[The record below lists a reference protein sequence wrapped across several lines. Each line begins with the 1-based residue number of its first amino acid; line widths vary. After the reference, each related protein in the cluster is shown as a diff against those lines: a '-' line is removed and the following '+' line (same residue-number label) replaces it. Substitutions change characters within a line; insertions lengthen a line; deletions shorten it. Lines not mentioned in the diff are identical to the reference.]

1 MPQRGGHVDR
11 GLDDARRWTG
21 HRANVPEGR
30 NVVKTKVQRLAAA
43 AARAF
48 RVAIEGALVATR
60 AAVDVDRLTA
70 ALARGDPIRAA
81 AAIPWNQVGEG
92 VLQTVILG
100 AARPLVAATA
110 QAAAQGVGVPIGRAR
125 IAFGEADP
133 ALGWVARTLTAD
145 LVQAVGD
152 ETRTAIR
159 ETLARVLTDPTRG
172 RLTPADLEPLIGLT
186 SRDARAVDRLRAE
199 ARAWDLEA
207 GLSEASAQAR
217 ADQVAAQAAR
227 RYLRARA
234 QLIARTET
242 IRAQELTRHLTWERL
257 QREGW
262 LPLGLQIEWATAEDS
277 KVCPLCDPL
286 DGQQVPLGEKFYPG
300 GYSRP
305 PDPHPACR
313 CTTVLVRPA
322 A

>member
-1 MPQRGGHVDR
+1 VAIPAQ
-11 GLDDARRWTG
+11 A
-21 HRANVPEGR
+21 A
-30 NVVKTKVQRLAAA
+30 TKRSRLERLAAA

-48 RVAIEGALVATR
+48 RAAVEGALVATR
-60 AAVDVDRLTA
+60 AALDVDALTL
-70 ALARGDPIRAA
+70 ALASRNLGQAER
-81 AAIPWNQVGEG
+81 AIPWDQVGEA
-92 VLQTVILG
+92 VLTQ
-100 AARPLVAATA
+100 AAMAVALPLVTGMAQATA
-110 QAAAQGVGVPIGRAR
+110 RDVGMPRTVAR
-125 IAFGEADP
+125 VAFGEADP

-145 LVQAVGD
+145 LVTAVGD

-186 SRDARAVDRLRAE
+186 SRDARAVDRLRGE
-199 ARAWDLEA
+199 TLARALEA
-207 GLSEASAQAR
+207 GLPQARAQAT

-242 IRAQELTRHLTWERL
+242 IRAQELTRHLTWDRL
-257 QREGW
+257 QREGA
-262 LPLGLQIEWATAEDS
+262 LPLALEVQWLVADTPT
-277 KVCPLCDPL
+277 VCEVCRPL
-286 DGQQVPLGEKFYPG
+286 DGQTVPLGGKFEPG
-300 GYSRP
+300 GFAHP
-305 PDPHPACR
+305 PAHPACR

>member
-1 MPQRGGHVDR
+1 MPPPR
-11 GLDDARRWTG
+11 L
-21 HRANVPEGR
+21 
-30 NVVKTKVQRLAAA
+30 QRLAAA

-48 RVAIEGALVATR
+48 RAAVEGALVATR
-60 AAVDVDRLTA
+60 AALDVEALTV
-70 ALARGDPIRAA
+70 ALASRDPARAER
-81 AAIPWNQVGEG
+81 AIPWDQVGEA
-92 VLQTVILG
+92 VLTT
-100 AARPLVAATA
+100 AAMAVAQPLVVGTA
-110 QAAAQGVGVPIGRAR
+110 QATARDVGIPAGRVR
-125 IAFGEADP
+125 VAFGEADP

-145 LVQAVGD
+145 LVSAIGD

-199 ARAWDLEA
+199 TLARALEA
-207 GLSEASAQAR
+207 GLPEARAQAQ

-242 IRAQELTRHLTWERL
+242 IRAQELTRHLTWDRL
-257 QREGW
+257 QREGV
-262 LPLGLQIEWATAEDS
+262 LPLAL
-277 KVCPLCDPL
+277 KVQWRVADTPTVCEVCRPL
-286 DGQQVPLGEKFYPG
+286 DGQTVPLGGKFEPG
-300 GYSRP
+300 GFAHP
-305 PDPHPACR
+305 PAHPACR

>member
-1 MPQRGGHVDR
+1 VDR
-11 GLDDARRWTG
+11 GLDDTRRLAG
-21 HRANVPEGR
+21 HRPNVPEGR

-48 RVAIEGALVATR
+48 RAAVEGALVATR

-81 AAIPWNQVGEG
+81 AAVPWDQVGEA
-92 VLQTVILG
+92 VLQTAILR
-100 AARPLVAATA
+100 AAVPAVAAFA
-110 QAAAQGVGVPIGRAR
+110 QAAAQGAGVPVGRAR

-145 LVQAVGD
+145 LVTAVGD
-152 ETRTAIR
+152 ETRQAIR

-199 ARAWDLEA
+199 TLARVLEA
-207 GLSEASAQAR
+207 GLPPGRAQAQ
-217 ADQVAAQAAR
+217 ANQVAAQAAR

-242 IRAQELTRHLTWERL
+242 IRAQELTRHLTWDRL
-257 QREGW
+257 QREGA
-262 LPLGLQIEWATAEDS
+262 LPLELEVQWRVADTPT
-277 KVCPLCDPL
+277 VCEVCRPL
-286 DGQQVPLGEKFYPG
+286 DGQTVPLGGKFEPG
-300 GYSRP
+300 GFAHP
-305 PDPHPACR
+305 PAHPACR
-313 CTTVLVRPA
+313 CVTTLVRPA

>member
-1 MPQRGGHVDR
+1 MRPERLRQVNGDWDSR
-11 GLDDARRWTG
+11 ARRVS
-21 HRANVPEGR
+21 HRANVPCNGVAKGR
-30 NVVKTKVQRLAAA
+30 LDRLAAA
-43 AARAF
+43 TARAF
-48 RVAIEGALVATR
+48 RAAVEGALVATR
-60 AAVDVDRLTA
+60 AALDVDRLTA

-81 AAIPWNQVGEG
+81 AAIPWDQVGEG
-92 VLQTVILG
+92 VLQTAILG
-100 AARPLVAATA
+100 AAKPAVAAFA
-110 QAAAQGVGVPIGRAR
+110 QAAAQGAGVPVGRAR

-145 LVQAVGD
+145 LVTAVGD

-199 ARAWDLEA
+199 TLARALEA
-207 GLSEASAQAR
+207 GLPPAR
-217 ADQVAAQAAR
+217 AQVQADRVAAQAAR

-257 QREGW
+257 QREGV
-262 LPLGLQIEWATAEDS
+262 LPLTVQVQWVVADTPV
-277 KVCPLCDPL
+277 VCPLCQPL
-286 DGQQVPLGEKFYPG
+286 DGQTVPLGEKFYPG

>member
-1 MPQRGGHVDR
+1 MPPPRIR
-11 GLDDARRWTG
+11 
-21 HRANVPEGR
+21 
-30 NVVKTKVQRLAAA
+30 RLAAA

-48 RVAIEGALVATR
+48 RAAVEGALVATR
-60 AAVDVDRLTA
+60 AAVDVEALTL
-70 ALARGDPIRAA
+70 ALAVRDPARAER
-81 AAIPWNQVGEG
+81 AIPWNQVGEA
-92 VLQTVILG
+92 VLTQ
-100 AARPLVAATA
+100 AAMAVALPLVTGMAQATA
-110 QAAAQGVGVPIGRAR
+110 RDVGVPVGRAR
-125 IAFGEADP
+125 VAFGEADP

-145 LVQAVGD
+145 LVTAVGD

-186 SRDARAVDRLRAE
+186 SRNARAVDRLRAE
-199 ARAWDLEA
+199 TLARALEA
-207 GLSEASAQAR
+207 GFPEGQAQAT

-242 IRAQELTRHLTWERL
+242 IRAQELTRHLTWDRL
-257 QREGW
+257 QREGA
-262 LPLGLQIEWATAEDS
+262 LPLDLVVEWSTAEDA
-277 KVCPLCDPL
+277 KVCELCDPL
-286 DGQQVPLGEKFYPG
+286 DGDQVPLGGKFEG
-300 GYSRP
+300 GYAHP
-305 PDPHPACR
+305 PRHPACR

>member
-1 MPQRGGHVDR
+1 VVAPRP
-11 GLDDARRWTG
+11 
-21 HRANVPEGR
+21 VPPSRIG
-30 NVVKTKVQRLAAA
+30 RLAAA

-48 RVAIEGALVATR
+48 RAAVEGALVATR
-60 AAVDVDRLTA
+60 AALDVDALTL
-70 ALARGDPIRAA
+70 ALATRNLGHAER
-81 AAIPWNQVGEG
+81 AIPWDQVGEA
-92 VLQTVILG
+92 VLQV
-100 AARPLVAATA
+100 AALRAAVPLVAATA
-110 QAAAQGVGVPIGRAR
+110 QATAQGAGVPVGRAR

-145 LVQAVGD
+145 LVTAVGD
-152 ETRTAIR
+152 ETRQAIR

-186 SRDARAVDRLRAE
+186 SRDARAVDRLRGE
-199 ARAWDLEA
+199 TLARALEA
-207 GLSEASAQAR
+207 GLPPARAQAT

-242 IRAQELTRHLTWERL
+242 IRAQELTRHLTWDRL
-257 QREGW
+257 QREGA
-262 LPLGLQIEWATAEDS
+262 LPLALEVQWRVADTPT
-277 KVCPLCDPL
+277 VCEVCRPL
-286 DGQQVPLGEKFYPG
+286 DGQTVPLGGKFEPG
-300 GYSRP
+300 GFAHP
-305 PDPHPACR
+305 PAHPACR

>member
-1 MPQRGGHVDR
+1 MPPPRI
-11 GLDDARRWTG
+11 A
-21 HRANVPEGR
+21 
-30 NVVKTKVQRLAAA
+30 RLAAA

-48 RVAIEGALVATR
+48 RAAVEGALVATR
-60 AAVDVDRLTA
+60 AALDVDRLTA

-81 AAIPWNQVGEG
+81 AAVPWDQVGEA
-92 VLQTVILG
+92 VLTT
-100 AARPLVAATA
+100 AAIAVAQPLVVGTA
-110 QAAAQGVGVPIGRAR
+110 QATARDVGIPMGRAR
-125 IAFGEADP
+125 VAFGEADP

-145 LVQAVGD
+145 LVTAVGD

-199 ARAWDLEA
+199 TLARALEA
-207 GLSEASAQAR
+207 GLPPTRAQAK

-242 IRAQELTRHLTWERL
+242 IRAQELTRHLTWDRL
-257 QREGW
+257 QREAT
-262 LPLGLQIEWATAEDS
+262 LPLDLVVEWATAEDA
-277 KVCPLCDPL
+277 KVCELCDPL
-286 DGQQVPLGEKFYPG
+286 DGDQIPLGGKFEG
-300 GYSRP
+300 GYAHP
-305 PDPHPACR
+305 PRHPACR

-322 A
+322 

>member
-1 MPQRGGHVDR
+1 VIAPWLMPPPRI
-11 GLDDARRWTG
+11 RRI
-21 HRANVPEGR
+21 AE
-30 NVVKTKVQRLAAA
+30 A

-48 RVAIEGALVATR
+48 RAAVEGALVATR
-60 AAVDVDRLTA
+60 AAIDVEALTF
-70 ALARGDPIRAA
+70 ALATRNLGQAER
-81 AAIPWNQVGEG
+81 AIPWDQVGEA
-92 VLQTVILG
+92 VLTT
-100 AARPLVAATA
+100 AAIAIAQPLVVGTA
-110 QAAAQGVGVPIGRAR
+110 QATARDVGIPMGRVR
-125 IAFGEADP
+125 VAFGEPDP

-145 LVQAVGD
+145 LVTAVGD

-199 ARAWDLEA
+199 TLARALEA
-207 GLSEASAQAR
+207 GLTPGRAQAK

-242 IRAQELTRHLTWERL
+242 IRAQELTRHLTWDRL
-257 QREGW
+257 QREGA
-262 LPLGLQIEWATAEDS
+262 LPLALVVEWATAEDAT
-277 KVCPLCDPL
+277 VCELCDPL
-286 DGQQVPLGEKFYPG
+286 DGQQVPLGGKFEG
-300 GYSRP
+300 GYAHP
-305 PDPHPACR
+305 PRHPACR
-313 CTTVLVRPA
+313 CITVLVRPA

>member
-1 MPQRGGHVDR
+1 VTSR
-11 GLDDARRWTG
+11 L
-21 HRANVPEGR
+21 E
-30 NVVKTKVQRLAAA
+30 RLAAA

-48 RVAIEGALVATR
+48 RAAVEGALVATR
-60 AAVDVDRLTA
+60 AALDVDALTL
-70 ALARGDPIRAA
+70 ALATRNLSQAER
-81 AAIPWNQVGEG
+81 AIPWDQVGEA
-92 VLQTVILG
+92 VLQI
-100 AARPLVAATA
+100 AALRAAVPLVAATA

-145 LVQAVGD
+145 LVTAVGD
-152 ETRTAIR
+152 EKRQAIR

-186 SRDARAVDRLRAE
+186 SRDARVVDRLRAE

-207 GLSEASAQAR
+207 GLSEAAAEAR
-217 ADQVAAQAAR
+217 ADRVAAQAAR

-234 QLIARTET
+234 ALIARTET
-242 IRAQELTRHLTWERL
+242 IRAQELTRHLTWDRL
-257 QREGW
+257 QREGT
-262 LPLGLQIEWATAEDS
+262 LPLDLVVEWSTAEDA
-277 KVCPLCDPL
+277 KVCELCDPL
-286 DGQQVPLGEKFYPG
+286 DGDQVPLGGKFEG
-300 GYSRP
+300 GFSHP
-305 PDPHPACR
+305 PRHPACR

>member
-1 MPQRGGHVDR
+1 LPSR
-11 GLDDARRWTG
+11 L
-21 HRANVPEGR
+21 
-30 NVVKTKVQRLAAA
+30 QRLARA

-48 RVAIEGALVATR
+48 RAAVEGALVATR
-60 AAVDVDRLTA
+60 AALDVDALTLGLSTRNLGQA
-70 ALARGDPIRAA
+70 ER
-81 AAIPWNQVGEG
+81 AIPWNQVGEA
-92 VLQTVILG
+92 VLTT
-100 AARPLVAATA
+100 AAMAVAHPLVVSTA
-110 QAAAQGVGVPIGRAR
+110 QATARDVGMPRTVAR
-125 IAFGEADP
+125 VAFGEADP

-145 LVQAVGD
+145 LVQQVGD

-186 SRDARAVDRLRAE
+186 SRDARAVDRLRDE
-199 ARAWDLEA
+199 TLARALEA
-207 GLSEASAQAR
+207 GLPQARAQAK

-242 IRAQELTRHLTWERL
+242 IRAQELTRHLTWDRL
-257 QREGW
+257 QREGA
-262 LPLGLQIEWATAEDS
+262 LPLELHVQWSVADTPT
-277 KVCPLCDPL
+277 VCEVCRPL
-286 DGQQVPLGEKFYPG
+286 DGQTVLLGGKFEPG
-300 GYSRP
+300 GFAHP
-305 PDPHPACR
+305 PAHPACR

>member
-1 MPQRGGHVDR
+1 MPPPRI
-11 GLDDARRWTG
+11 A
-21 HRANVPEGR
+21 
-30 NVVKTKVQRLAAA
+30 RLAAA

-48 RVAIEGALVATR
+48 RAAVEGALVATR
-60 AAVDVDRLTA
+60 AALDVE
-70 ALARGDPIRAA
+70 ALALALAVRNPGRAER
-81 AAIPWNQVGEG
+81 AIPWNQVGEA
-92 VLQTVILG
+92 VLTQ
-100 AARPLVAATA
+100 AAMAVALPLVAGTA
-110 QAAAQGVGVPIGRAR
+110 QGTAQDAGIPVGRAR
-125 IAFGEADP
+125 VAFGEADP

-145 LVQAVGD
+145 LVQQVGD

-172 RLTPADLEPLIGLT
+172 RLTPADLKPLIGLT

-199 ARAWDLEA
+199 TLARALEA
-207 GLSEASAQAR
+207 GLPPAPAQAK

-242 IRAQELTRHLTWERL
+242 IRAQELTRHLTWDRL
-257 QREGW
+257 VREGH
-262 LPLGLQIEWATAEDS
+262 LPATLVLEWSTAEDA
-277 KVCPLCDPL
+277 KVCPICAPL
-286 DGQQVPLGEKFYPG
+286 DGDRVPLGAKFEPG
-300 GYSRP
+300 GYPHP
-305 PDPHPACR
+305 PAHPACR

>member
-1 MPQRGGHVDR
+1 MPERLRQVHGGFDSR
-11 GLDDARRWTG
+11 ARRAG
-21 HRANVPEGR
+21 HRSDIPYRR

-48 RVAIEGALVATR
+48 RAAVEGALVATR
-60 AAVDVDRLTA
+60 AAVDVDALTL
-70 ALARGDPIRAA
+70 ALAVRNPARAER
-81 AAIPWNQVGEG
+81 AIPWDEVGEA
-92 VLQTVILG
+92 VLQTAILR
-100 AARPLVAATA
+100 AAVPAVAAFA
-110 QAAAQGVGVPIGRAR
+110 QAAAQGAGVPVGRAR

-145 LVQAVGD
+145 LVTAVGD

-186 SRDARAVDRLRAE
+186 SRDARAVDRLRGE
-199 ARAWDLEA
+199 TLGRALEA
-207 GLSEASAQAR
+207 GLPQGRAQAK
-217 ADQVAAQAAR
+217 ANQVAAQAAR

-242 IRAQELTRHLTWERL
+242 IRAQELTRHLTWDRL
-257 QREGW
+257 VREGH
-262 LPLGLQIEWATAEDS
+262 LPATLVVEWSTAEDA
-277 KVCPLCDPL
+277 KVCELCDPL
-286 DGQQVPLGEKFYPG
+286 DGDQVPLGGKFEG
-300 GYSRP
+300 GYAHP
-305 PDPHPACR
+305 PRHPACR

>member
-1 MPQRGGHVDR
+1 
-11 GLDDARRWTG
+11 
-21 HRANVPEGR
+21 VPPSR
-30 NVVKTKVQRLAAA
+30 IQRLAAA

-48 RVAIEGALVATR
+48 RAAVEGALVATR
-60 AAVDVDRLTA
+60 AALDVDALTV
-70 ALARGDPIRAA
+70 ALATQNLGHAER
-81 AAIPWNQVGEG
+81 AIPWDQVGEA
-92 VLQTVILG
+92 VLTT
-100 AARPLVAATA
+100 AAMAVAQPLVVGTA
-110 QAAAQGVGVPIGRAR
+110 QATARDVGIPVGQAR
-125 IAFGEADP
+125 VAFGVADP

-145 LVQAVGD
+145 LVTAVGD

-199 ARAWDLEA
+199 TLARALEA
-207 GLSEASAQAR
+207 GLPEVRAQAQ

-242 IRAQELTRHLTWERL
+242 IRAQELTRHLTWDRL
-257 QREGW
+257 QREGA
-262 LPLGLQIEWATAEDS
+262 LPLALEVQWRVADTPT
-277 KVCPLCDPL
+277 VCEVCRPL
-286 DGQQVPLGEKFYPG
+286 DGQTVPLGGKFEPG
-300 GYSRP
+300 GFAHP
-305 PDPHPACR
+305 PAHPACR

>member
-1 MPQRGGHVDR
+1 MPPGPQA
-11 GLDDARRWTG
+11 GLPGRRKF
-21 HRANVPEGR
+21 E
-30 NVVKTKVQRLAAA
+30 RLAAA

-48 RVAIEGALVATR
+48 RAAVEGALVATR
-60 AAVDVDRLTA
+60 VAVDVDALTR
-70 ALARGDPIRAA
+70 ALAVRDPARAER
-81 AAIPWNQVGEG
+81 AIPWDQVGEA
-92 VLQTVILG
+92 VLTT
-100 AARPLVAATA
+100 AAMAVTQPLVVGTAQATA
-110 QAAAQGVGVPIGRAR
+110 QDVGIPLGRVR
-125 IAFGEADP
+125 VAFGEADP

-145 LVQAVGD
+145 LVTAVGD

-186 SRDARAVDRLRAE
+186 RRDARAVDRLRAE
-199 ARAWDLEA
+199 TLARALEA
-207 GLSEASAQAR
+207 GLPQAR
-217 ADQVAAQAAR
+217 AQATADRVAAQAAR

-262 LPLGLQIEWATAEDS
+262 LPLGLKVEWATAEDS

-300 GYSRP
+300 GYARP

>member
-1 MPQRGGHVDR
+1 
-11 GLDDARRWTG
+11 
-21 HRANVPEGR
+21 VPPSR
-30 NVVKTKVQRLAAA
+30 IQRLAAA

-48 RVAIEGALVATR
+48 RAAVEGALVATR
-60 AAVDVDRLTA
+60 AALDVEALTL
-70 ALARGDPIRAA
+70 ALATRNLGHAER
-81 AAIPWNQVGEG
+81 AIPWDQVGEA
-92 VLQTVILG
+92 VLTT
-100 AARPLVAATA
+100 AAMAIAQPLVVGTA
-110 QAAAQGVGVPIGRAR
+110 QATARDVGIPMGRVR
-125 IAFGEADP
+125 VAFGEADP

-145 LVQAVGD
+145 LVTAVGD

-234 QLIARTET
+234 HLIARTET
-242 IRAQELTRHLTWERL
+242 IRAQELTRHLTWDRL
-257 QREGW
+257 QREGA
-262 LPLGLQIEWATAEDS
+262 LPLALVVEWATAEDA
-277 KVCPLCDPL
+277 KVCELCDPL
-286 DGQQVPLGEKFYPG
+286 DGQQVPLGGKFEG
-300 GYSRP
+300 GYAHP
-305 PDPHPACR
+305 PRHPACR